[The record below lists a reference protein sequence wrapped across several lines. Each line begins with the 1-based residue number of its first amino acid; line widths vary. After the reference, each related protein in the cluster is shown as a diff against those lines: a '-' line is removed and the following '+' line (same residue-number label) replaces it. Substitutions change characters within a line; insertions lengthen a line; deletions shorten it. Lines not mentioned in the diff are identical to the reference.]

1 MMARMNMLSARGK
14 KPVLDLF
21 RLTESEFKELALE
34 ILKRDFNF
42 DFDISF
48 ARSDEDQSQIM
59 LYVDNEDDIPDEI
72 VMKMADVGANP
83 YEEDDVLHYVLFQIG
98 GGQDTYM
105 EYGGNDEEHNISYF
119 DVMVNS
125 RQDLEIKLLEA
136 LAITL
141 QGSRDDAVIQLN
153 KLLKDVRL

>member
-1 MMARMNMLSARGK
+1 MARMNMLSARGK
-14 KPVLDLF
+14 KPVFDLF
-21 RLTESEFKELALE
+21 RLTEQEFKEFALE

-48 ARSDEDQSQIM
+48 ARSDENPEEILM
-59 LYVDNEDDIPDEI
+59 YVDNEDDIPDEI

-83 YEEDDVLHYVLFQIG
+83 YEEYDVLNYVLFQMG
-98 GGQDTYM
+98 GAQDTYLQ
-105 EYGGNDEEHNISYF
+105 YGGNDEEHNISYF
-119 DVMVNS
+119 DVLVNS
-125 RQDLEIKLLEA
+125 RQDLEIKVLEA